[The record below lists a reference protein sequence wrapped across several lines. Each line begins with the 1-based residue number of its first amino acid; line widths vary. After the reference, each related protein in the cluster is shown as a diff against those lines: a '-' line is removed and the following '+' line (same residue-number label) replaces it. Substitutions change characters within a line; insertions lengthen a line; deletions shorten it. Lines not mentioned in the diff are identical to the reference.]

1 MSKKDDERLR
11 WRALLTETLP
21 YEVPLIFSNDRL
33 FLSLLRSNWGV
44 EERKLFEMLVS
55 RNKSFTVPYSYKI
68 NKDRGGKTTLSIAHP
83 DVQQR
88 ISEFYYNYSQTIL
101 QYTSRSIFSLRH
113 PIDVTPV
120 YSDAELSG
128 EKTFK
133 LGLPHMD
140 PEDGE
145 LDVSH
150 VVSYFSYKYNLL
162 SKFVSS
168 NDYISLE
175 KKFSRMR
182 TLDVS
187 KCFFNIYTHSIT
199 WAVKGKDF
207 AKKNKD
213 HSSFEASFDELMQRA
228 NYNETNGIIVGPEV
242 SRIFAEIVFQDID
255 ERVREKLSQHGIVKR
270 YEVRRYVDDF
280 FIFANSDEELDAI
293 EDVLAEELEK
303 FKLFINYDKKKTTS
317 RPFVSDISLARRDIG
332 ESISLLRELITDVK
346 AQTSPAEMRRNAR
359 EIKRRIGDLRLV
371 VAQYGIGFHTISGW
385 IFSSLR
391 STFGYVS
398 NLSRVED
405 IGGEPLEA
413 LTEIAAAILRLVFYV
428 FSLDVRVRTTY
439 SICQMMIAVDE
450 FTDRNGGENREYL
463 QQIAFDEICD
473 VLTAFTS
480 RFGIADLNSSV
491 EVSNIF
497 ILLSMYFPA
506 YFKNT
511 EIFRDFLKNTNSRNI
526 TYFGYISAKFCLLH
540 CVKAGDIRVAE
551 LDANIERKLIEEGK
565 NVREDCETYLMM
577 VDYLASPNIA
587 LANKR
592 RVIEACVGFKKATNA
607 AMESV
612 LPKLAFVDWGG
623 TEIEHLLE
631 RKQLRSVY
639 TWS

>member
-1 MSKKDDERLR
+1 MSKQDNERLR

-33 FLSLLRSNWGV
+33 FLALLRKNWGV
-44 EERKLFEMLVS
+44 DERKLFDMLVV
-55 RNKSFTVPYSYKI
+55 RNKSFTIPYSYKI

-88 ISEFYYNYSQTIL
+88 MSEFYYNYSQTII
-101 QYTSRSIFSLRH
+101 QYTSRSTFSLRH
-113 PIDVTPV
+113 PIQVTPV

-133 LGLPHMD
+133 IGLPHMD

-162 SKFVSS
+162 SKFVVS

-175 KKFSRMR
+175 KKFSKMR
-182 TLDVS
+182 TLDVA

-199 WAVKGKDF
+199 WAVKGKEF

-255 ERVREKLSQHGIVKR
+255 ERVREKLSHIGVVKR
-270 YEVRRYVDDF
+270 YEIRRYVDDF

-293 EDVLAEELEK
+293 EDILAEELEK

-332 ESISLLRELITDVK
+332 ESISVLRELITDVK

-371 VAQYGIGFHTISGW
+371 VARYGIGFHTISGW

-391 STFGYVS
+391 STFSHVS
-398 NLSRVED
+398 NLSRTED
-405 IGGEPLEA
+405 IAGEPLEA
-413 LTEIAAAILRLVFYV
+413 LTDIAAAILRLIFYV

-439 SICQMMIAVDE
+439 SICQMMIAVDD
-450 FTDRNGGENREYL
+450 FTDRNGGENKEFL
-463 QQIAFDEICD
+463 QQIAFDEIHD
-473 VLTAFTS
+473 VLVAFTS
-480 RFGIADLNSSV
+480 RFGISDLNTSV
-491 EVSNIF
+491 ETSNIF
-497 ILLSMYFPA
+497 IILSMYFPS
-506 YFKNT
+506 YFSNSDLFI
-511 EIFRDFLKNTNSRNI
+511 EFIRNTNGKDI

-540 CVKAGDIRVAE
+540 CAAAGDGRLVE
-551 LDANIERKLIEEGK
+551 LDATIERKLKDGSR
-565 NVREDCETYLMM
+565 NVREDCEAYMM
-577 VDYLASPNIA
+577 MMDYLASPNIA

-592 RVIEACVGFKKATNA
+592 RVIEACVDFKKATNA

-612 LPKLAFVDWGG
+612 LPKLSFVDWGG